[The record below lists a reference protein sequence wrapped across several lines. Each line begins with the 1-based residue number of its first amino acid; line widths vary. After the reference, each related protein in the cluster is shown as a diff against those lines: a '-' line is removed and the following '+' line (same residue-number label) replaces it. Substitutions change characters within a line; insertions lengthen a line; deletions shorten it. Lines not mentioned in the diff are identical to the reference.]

1 MVLKSAAR
9 RAGMDPSKFGGQSIR
24 LGRIGETVAE
34 HGPDH
39 RRIAQDV
46 GYSETRHLAPFIQTA
61 SARGRQ
67 LLKQESI

>member
-24 LGRIGETVAE
+24 LGRIGETVAK

-39 RRIAQDV
+39 QRIAQDV
-46 GYSETRHLAPFIQTA
+46 GYSETRHLTPFIQTA
-61 SARGRQ
+61 SARGPR
-67 LLKQESI
+67 LLKQDSM